1 MDSEATFS
9 EKSRRQVSLSHQLI
23 QREGNIVRACDIS
36 NTSDSYVECNTR
48 NGNRSTG
55 LQQNERCGQIEQ
67 QSDSCKRV
75 QERDQGEERG
85 EMRGQN
91 PSAGHAQVKRVA
103 VAVVK
108 VVVKVVAEA
117 EVEVEVMAVV
127 VVDRVLE
134 LERVHVVKTEVL
146 EPVHVALNSV
156 VVVVEVG
163 KVASKR
169 VAEAESTFNM

>member
-1 MDSEATFS
+1 MLD
-9 EKSRRQVSLSHQLI
+9 
-23 QREGNIVRACDIS
+23 
-36 NTSDSYVECNTR
+36 
-48 NGNRSTG
+48 
-55 LQQNERCGQIEQ
+55 
-67 QSDSCKRV
+67 
-75 QERDQGEERG
+75 
-85 EMRGQN
+85 
-91 PSAGHAQVKRVA
+91 VKRVG

-108 VVVKVVAEA
+108 VMAEVEV

-134 LERVHVVKTEVL
+134 LERVHVAKHEVL
-146 EPVHVALNSV
+146 EPVHVALDSV